1 MPVDRIDAQIQSLI
15 SGAAVETQ
23 KKVDQDDASEHARK
37 TAEKKIAEKKELLKS
52 SQSQR
57 EVYQRQSDVHGRMQ
71 QILGG
76 AAGREAADALGRWQN
91 NSQLQAKLTEA
102 QKEMFREAMANNPG
116 QASRSAQVLDRLS
129 QQPGFGKAVS
139 TAPQM
144 ATLQAGILQNP
155 KAEKPVADLLQSRFM
170 QSGKSD
176 AQAKNDFLR
185 FGLRMANQGQLDAI
199 KRAGDMLGTLTQAG
213 VNKSGQRAALNLANR
228 KDGDAKATANLDAFV
243 QNPHV
248 GKMPTFARSKA
259 TELLAKANGSGEVK
273 EGFEQLAAEP
283 KFKTQTA
290 QNKGRFFSTIG
301 TGRPSEFRELADKS
315 LQALRSSNFPKR
327 ARQVSQFLGKMAGQ
341 VQKGGAKSVDPEA
354 LVKSAKLSALPTPPT
369 LASAEGLDPEEGRRV
384 RSENRAKVI
393 QFFNQLQRSYE
404 HSEKKL
410 NAAKYL
416 EDVNSLQN
424 LREPV
429 AIDVAAL
436 PPEERAFVDERQA
449 GARETLER
457 VRGLQR
463 QRSRELRTKRMPPAK
478 RRAMRAAQRL
488 QGRQP
493 KYFNPHTAGGARTF
507 QQQAAGAEGARPQPL
522 PATPLRGQ
530 IQRGEAAIH
539 AQVANAVA
547 QLGQGPITPE
557 RATQVAQAIAQQVAQ
572 QVVAQVTE
580 QLMGGA
586 AAPTVASPTAPDPG
600 TTRHQSGKVDGWGIQ
615 RSFERDLGAP
625 RPHVVKAAQ
634 TADTLPAEPLEPYS
648 GRTLVKDPTAV
659 RAFGDLA
666 SAGWKGLSKAE
677 MALLKNLGWSQQTW
691 DTKDQPAARW
701 PMSMATPFASLS
713 PLQRESVGKLGFS
726 APDWDRRVQAFTM
739 GKNA

>member
-15 SGAAVETQ
+15 SGAAIETQ
-23 KKVDQDDASEHARK
+23 KKVDQDDASDHARK
-37 TAEKKIAEKKELLKS
+37 TAEKKIAEKKENLKS
-52 SQSQR
+52 TQSQR

-76 AAGREAADALGRWQN
+76 AAGREAADALGNWQN
-91 NSQLQAKLTEA
+91 NQQLQAKLTEA
-102 QKEMFREAMANNPG
+102 QKEMFREAMANNTG
-116 QASRSAQVLDRLS
+116 QASKAAQVLDRLS
-129 QQPGFGKAVS
+129 QQPGFNKAVN

-144 ATLQAGILQNP
+144 GTLQAGVLENP
-155 KAEKPVADLLQSRFM
+155 KAEKPVADMLQSRFM
-170 QSGKSD
+170 QSAKSD

-185 FGLRMANQGQLDAI
+185 FGLRMANKGQMDAI
-199 KRAGDMLGTLTQAG
+199 KRAGDMLGTLTQNG
-213 VNKSGQRAALNLANR
+213 VNKSGQRAAVNMANR
-228 KDGDAKATANLDAFV
+228 KDADAKAAANVDAFM
-243 QNPHV
+243 QNAHV
-248 GKMPTFARSKA
+248 GKMPTFVRSKA

-283 KFKTQTA
+283 KFKAQTA

-301 TGRPSEFRELADKS
+301 TGRPSEFRELSDKS

-327 ARQVSQFLGKMAGQ
+327 AGQVGQFLGKMAAQ
-341 VQKGGAKSVDPEA
+341 VQKGGAKSVDPES
-354 LVKSAKLSALPTPPT
+354 LVKNARISALPTPPT
-369 LASAEGLDPEEGRRV
+369 LASAEGLDPEATTRV

-424 LREPV
+424 LREPA
-429 AIDVAAL
+429 AIDVTAL
-436 PPEERAFVDERQA
+436 PAEERVFVEERQQ
-449 GARETLER
+449 GVRETLER

-493 KYFNPHTAGGARTF
+493 KYFSPNAAGGVRAF
-507 QQQAAGAEGARPQPL
+507 QQVAAGAEGARPQPL
-522 PATPLRGQ
+522 PATPMRSQ
-530 IQRGEAAIH
+530 IQRSEAGIH
-539 AQVANAVA
+539 SQVASAVA

-580 QLMGGA
+580 QLMGSATAPA
-586 AAPTVASPTAPDPG
+586 AAPLVQEPSPAH
-600 TTRHQSGKVDGWGIQ
+600 HQSGKVDGWGIQ

-634 TADTLPAEPLEPYS
+634 SHDAAPVEPVEPYT

-659 RAFGDLA
+659 RPLGELT
-666 SAGWKGLSKAE
+666 SAGWKSLTKAE
-677 MALLKNLGWSQQTW
+677 VALLKNLGWSQQTW

-701 PMSMATPFASLS
+701 PMSMATPFASLT
-713 PLQRESVGKLGFS
+713 PLQRESVSKLGFS